1 MIHQPNQGHTVAR
14 IKGLQEAQGEY
25 VCILDADD
33 WVMGDYLEKI
43 DNAITRFG
51 CYPDVISFNYHRID
65 HDGSEQSI
73 ISGIEPGFY
82 DKNQLN
88 QNIYPIMLS
97 NPDNEFFSFG
107 VFPTLW
113 SKIFKK
119 NLITEVMG
127 LLDTEVV
134 LGEDAFC
141 VYLSLYRA
149 SSVIFLDECLY
160 NYQINEGSLSR
171 KYAKDNFEK
180 LTSLCVAMDRFYPPE
195 LLDQVRRYKL
205 SMLMGAI
212 TNETR
217 GPKSSRWIIKELKE
231 RCALQTY
238 SDCIRN
244 SVIPHMSVVRKIVL
258 VMLRCKLYSVLVYVL
273 RITKA

>member
-1 MIHQPNQGHTVAR
+1 MRKKYSFIIAVYNCQNYIKRCIESVLQQQNNCFELIIVDDGSSDNTSIICDEYKEIENVKVIHQPNQGHTVAR

-107 VFPTLW
+107 VFPT
-113 SKIFKK
+113 
-119 NLITEVMG
+119 
-127 LLDTEVV
+127 
-134 LGEDAFC
+134 
-141 VYLSLYRA
+141 
-149 SSVIFLDECLY
+149 
-160 NYQINEGSLSR
+160 
-171 KYAKDNFEK
+171 
-180 LTSLCVAMDRFYPPE
+180 
-195 LLDQVRRYKL
+195 
-205 SMLMGAI
+205 
-212 TNETR
+212 
-217 GPKSSRWIIKELKE
+217 
-231 RCALQTY
+231 
-238 SDCIRN
+238 
-244 SVIPHMSVVRKIVL
+244 
-258 VMLRCKLYSVLVYVL
+258 
-273 RITKA
+273 